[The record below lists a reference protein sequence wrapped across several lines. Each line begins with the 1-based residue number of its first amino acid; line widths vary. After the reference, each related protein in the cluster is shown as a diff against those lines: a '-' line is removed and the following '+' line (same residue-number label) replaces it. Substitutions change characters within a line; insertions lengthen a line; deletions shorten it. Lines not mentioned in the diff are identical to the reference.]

1 MFHSNRQLSPHKHYE
16 TSTLCMNKRKLFIL
30 DIITLNHLQELS
42 STKST
47 YKIQQQSKKTLPYQ
61 TLNHNQRERERER
74 EKERERERENDIRIS
89 DTKHGAPVYITCDG
103 VLK

>member
-1 MFHSNRQLSPHKHYE
+1 MKQRKILKKKSVMNLCVSRQLSPQHKHYE
-16 TSTLCMNKRKLFIL
+16 PSTLCMNKRKLFIL

-42 STKST
+42 SKKST
-47 YKIQQQSKKTLPYQ
+47 YKIQQQSKKPLLSDTQPQ
-61 TLNHNQRERERER
+61 SERER
-74 EKERERERENDIRIS
+74 DIKKS